1 MSGPSGNREM
11 EVVDLTTSKVKARV
25 YAPAIDTKVYQI
37 TMEKSRLPGHKERC
51 GLICTPRVHSIGPS
65 VQQ

>member
-37 TMEKSRLPGHKERC
+37 TMEKSRL
-51 GLICTPRVHSIGPS
+51 RVDLFALLVSTL
-65 VQQ
+65 